1 MKMGIVRE
9 HNLHM
14 GGIDYIDQQLLSI
27 IPLRNCYK
35 CYKET
40 FVQNHY
46 VNCSECT

>member
-1 MKMGIVRE
+1 MKLGIVRE
-9 HNLHM
+9 RNLHM